1 MLKRNPDCSED
12 SVSSSLS
19 LASIILRYASS
30 EITSVVQ
37 VFPDALMVS
46 EILSRTSLSYR
57 MIRMGST
64 SVWLSMVIPPRQL
77 LLLYR
82 GICCKRNAET
92 LAPSGRSTAISAFG
106 RRRIRRLRRHNRRA
120 CSALKGIGGWAS
132 NKRSA
137 KSKTIALLAD
147 AKCYTFAL
155 LATIENGKTFPS
167 LTNFRWQL
175 IKWAKLCYCT

>member
-120 CSALKGIGGWAS
+120 CSALQGIGGRAT
-132 NKRSA
+132 NKQNA
-137 KSKTIALLAD
+137 KVRRLPCLRVCRMFYICLLTTNIA
-147 AKCYTFAL
+147 
-155 LATIENGKTFPS
+155 NS
-167 LTNFRWQL
+167 LMKPQKFRD
-175 IKWAKLCYCT
+175 I